1 MSKDDMS
8 DNLNTGH
15 DAENNPPDQAS
26 AGDVST
32 TGHSDHDAQGVHGA
46 GDAHDAHAG
55 GHGGHGADDTS
66 EVSTLVPTSWAQLIL
81 PALILLLVAILGAG
95 PIFTPSASKPA
106 APTGSEQNSTEAPTG
121 AGESPTAA
129 PSATPQSQLPPTL

>member
-32 TGHSDHDAQGVHGA
+32 TGHSDHDAQGGHGA
-46 GDAHDAHAG
+46 GDAHDAHDAHAG
-55 GHGGHGADDTS
+55 GQAGHGADDAS
-66 EVSTLVPTSWAQLIL
+66 EGSTLVPTSWAPLIL
-81 PALILLLVAILGAG
+81 PALIFLRVAILVAG
-95 PIFTPSASKPA
+95 PIFNSFASKPA
-106 APTGSEQNSTEAPTG
+106 APTGSEQNSTEAP
-121 AGESPTAA
+121 
-129 PSATPQSQLPPTL
+129 